1 MTKHDIARARW
12 SEPTQDF
19 RPAEL
24 LVIAANRLILGEML
38 S

>member
-12 SEPTQDF
+12 SEPDRDF
-19 RPAEL
+19 RPAEG
-24 LVIAANRLILGEML
+24 LILEEIL